1 MPVSVSAF
9 LIFYALVIP
18 IGICIVL
25 DHRPGWFRRG
35 KILLWIAGLSA
46 FSWGGVVGA
55 ILLPYCCGLSVPRG
69 PELVFALFFG
79 WSYLWFASFPVFLIY
94 GTLRLIRR
102 VSRAS

>member
-46 FSWGGVVGA
+46 FSWVGVVGA

-69 PELVFALFFG
+69 RN
-79 WSYLWFASFPVFLIY
+79 WH
-94 GTLRLIRR
+94 
-102 VSRAS
+102 SRFSSAGRISGSPRFRCFSSMGRCA